1 MDWLLLIIAGLFE
14 IVWATGL
21 KYTEGFTKTIPSLIT
36 GAAMFISFWLLSLSL
51 KTLPMGTA
59 YAVWTGV
66 GIVGTVIFGILWAD
80 ESASLLRIGCILL
93 ILAGIIGLKFV
104 EG

>member
-1 MDWLLLIIAGLFE
+1 MDWLLLIVAGLFE

-36 GAAMFISFWLLSLSL
+36 VTAMIVSFWLLSLSL

-66 GIVGTVIFGILWAD
+66 GTVGTVIFGILWAG
-80 ESASLLRIGCILL
+80 ESAHALRIGCILL
-93 ILAGIIGLKFV
+93 ILAGIVGLKLV
-104 EG
+104 ES